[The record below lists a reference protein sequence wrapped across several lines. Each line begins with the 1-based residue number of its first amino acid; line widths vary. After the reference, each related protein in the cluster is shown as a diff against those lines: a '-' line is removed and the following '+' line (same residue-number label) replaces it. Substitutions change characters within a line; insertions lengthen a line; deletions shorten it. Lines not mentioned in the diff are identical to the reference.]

1 MPDPSAPVPEA
12 SEPEA
17 VLEPLPEPA
26 VVEKGEKEAEMQEAW
41 HEA

>member
-1 MPDPSAPVPEA
+1 MPVADSPVAEA

-17 VLEPLPEPA
+17 VLEEPEPA
-26 VVEKGEKEAEMQEAW
+26 EVLMGKKDAEMQEAW